1 MNSTAPSSTALRTA
15 DLTDL
20 IRAHERGDAVG
31 IYSVCSAHPV
41 VIDAAIAQADADGT
55 PTLIEA
61 TSNQVDQFGGYT
73 GMRPAD
79 FRDLVHRI
87 ADDRGFDRERVVLGG
102 DHLGPDR
109 WQRRPAAEAMA
120 NADALVAAYV
130 EAGFSKIHLD
140 CSMSCADDPA
150 VLGDDLVAE
159 DAGPGAERQVRGQDE
174 RGVLVA

>member
-1 MNSTAPSSTALRTA
+1 MSSAALRTA

-20 IRAHERGDAVG
+20 IRAHETGDAVG

-102 DHLGPDR
+102 DHLGPNR
-109 WQRRPAAEAMA
+109 WQGRPAAEAMA
-120 NADALVAAYV
+120 NADALVARAAPGTGSCNRASCGDHTHRHHRGLQTGA
-130 EAGFSKIHLD
+130 AGHGH
-140 CSMSCADDPA
+140 ATGHQ
-150 VLGDDLVAE
+150 LGE
-159 DAGPGAERQVRGQDE
+159 HRKHRRRQAQ
-174 RGVLVA
+174 